1 MASQWLRQGTRGAAL
16 AEQFASATVGMRVEH
31 SRARVG
37 EVTSVGDGEHLVTWR
52 TARNRSGRRAASR
65 RGTPPA
71 PRGAYA
77 GVAGAGTAGESKK
90 SVQKISYFW

>member
-37 EVTSVGDGEHLVTWR
+37 EVTSVGDGEHLVTWEDGSQSKW
-52 TARNRSGRRAASR
+52 TARGFSAR
-65 RGTPPA
+65 
-71 PRGAYA
+71 
-77 GVAGAGTAGESKK
+77 
-90 SVQKISYFW
+90 